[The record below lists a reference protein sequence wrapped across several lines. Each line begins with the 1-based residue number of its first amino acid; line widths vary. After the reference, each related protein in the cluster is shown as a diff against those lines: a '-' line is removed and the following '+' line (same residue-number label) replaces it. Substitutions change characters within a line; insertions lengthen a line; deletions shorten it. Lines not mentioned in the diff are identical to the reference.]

1 MATTLVRDLRANL
14 RLGMSDEEFLRGMDG
29 LKKSA
34 PRDGEQIAGAFS
46 KAFSR
51 QLGAAFRTL
60 PRAEITADSSDAEI
74 KVNSLRSSL
83 RDLANKRIGIDI
95 DSAAALG
102 EMRAIE
108 AELEGLQE
116 TADIS
121 VRADV
126 TRALASLRT
135 VQREV
140 DKLGDGGDVGGE
152 FARSFSQRVGQALRS
167 LPRAEITADSSDAT
181 VKISRLRD
189 SLQDLADKRVGIDI
203 DAASALNQM
212 RVIRAELDD
221 LSRSTDIDVRVDASR
236 ALASLREIERQVDG
250 LDDSASQV
258 SGALS
263 TLASVGPAR
272 LGVVAGAIS
281 LLPIAGSAAAGAIVT
296 VLGGALA
303 AIGLAASRGSDTA
316 QAALQRLRQ
325 AAETEAA
332 RTGQPFERVW
342 VTIADEAER
351 QLGKFGPIVR
361 RNLEQLAPE
370 VQTFVRDAGDS
381 LGELEP
387 ALDGVQRAFSAVLQ
401 DLGPAMP
408 EIMGHLAAAITE
420 VTDAVEENPDTI
432 TRLAT
437 DLATLVEWGGK
448 AIAFLTRLKGAI
460 DDNAAAFYTLTNV
473 ILPGS
478 TALYGLVDGFGATEK
493 AATTSAQ
500 ATQAA
505 AVVAEQ
511 TSSSLASLAAAYGL
525 AGDDSVAA
533 AQKMLDAWSSA
544 YSSFGNLGGALQ
556 TIEQRTRSGVSGTDR
571 QAQAAERLAEVQ
583 RQSAEKIQRAER
595 DVADASERAT
605 ERVAQAKRQLSDA
618 HERAA
623 EQVATAQERVADA
636 QESVSEAVEQAA
648 EREADAVARVEEA
661 RERAAQAAEAA
672 GQKIAQAEQRVADA
686 QEDAADRVADAE
698 QRVADAQEDAAD
710 RVVDAERRLQDSH
723 DRTAEAVEDLTR
735 AREQAAER
743 LEDLQRQTA
752 GIELDDESAQ
762 LAIERAR
769 QRMEEVNADPKA
781 TDLDRR
787 EADLAFRQAV
797 QRLDDVRQRNADLRE
812 ELAAAQRAGIEG
824 SEEVVQAKTRIA
836 DAQQSEQ
843 DAELALAK
851 AREDGAKQV
860 AQAEKS
866 LADARTDAA
875 RQVAAAEQ
883 SLADARAD
891 AARQQQ
897 DAERELARA
906 EAEVDQAR
914 VAGAK
919 DVQKAKEDLAK
930 AEADAAKTA
939 RDSARDVA
947 DAEEALRKTKKDVAR
962 DIADAEA
969 ALTKARQDAARDVMK
984 ANSDV
989 AGSWSSMGGTVKLT
1003 TTEYLAE
1010 LDKQVKAQEEWASN
1024 LVKLAGRVPP
1034 EMLDELVKMGPKG
1047 AEAVALLARMTEPEL
1062 QKVVD
1067 LHGRSGKLAGDTFA
1081 KNLAD
1086 AGRVLEVIAEQ
1097 QGEGVA
1103 KKVRDGMNNGATS
1116 VYEAARRIGL
1126 RITEEVG
1133 PEHKIKI
1140 TADAAPAYGVLNQLL
1155 HDIGLSTANVSV
1167 GVLQNANGNIYM
1179 ANGGVLSFASGTEQH
1194 IAQIAGPGTRIW
1206 AEPETRGEAYI
1217 PLAPS
1222 KRARSEE
1229 ILAKVAGMFGGAY
1242 VRAQPVGGMPVA
1254 GGDGAS
1260 MGGGISIGQITLAFA
1275 DDRDMYQKGAEFA
1288 AGLREYA
1295 RRGGVLPQ

>member
-1 MATTLVRDLRANL
+1 MAATMVRDLRANL
-14 RLGMSDEEFLRGMDG
+14 SLGMSDEEFQRGMDG
-29 LKKSA
+29 LKRSA

-51 QLGAAFRTL
+51 QLGAAFRSL
-60 PRAEITADSSDAEI
+60 PQAEITADSSDAEI
-74 KVNSLRSSL
+74 KVNALRSSL
-83 RDLANKRIGIDI
+83 RELANKRIGIDI
-95 DSAAALG
+95 DSASALG
-102 EMRAIE
+102 EMRAIRS
-108 AELEGLQE
+108 ELEGLQQ
-116 TADIS
+116 TGDIA

-126 TRALASLRT
+126 TRALAALNS
-135 VQREV
+135 VEREV
-140 DKLGDGGDVGGE
+140 EKLDRQDV
-152 FARSFSQRVGQALRS
+152 
-167 LPRAEITADSSDAT
+167 
-181 VKISRLRD
+181 
-189 SLQDLADKRVGIDI
+189 
-203 DAASALNQM
+203 
-212 RVIRAELDD
+212 
-221 LSRSTDIDVRVDASR
+221 DIDVD
-236 ALASLREIERQVDG
+236 VDG
-250 LDDSASQV
+250 AAAAVTQV
-258 SGALS
+258 GLLEKALS
-263 TLASVGPAR
+263 SVASVGPAR
-272 LGVVAGAIS
+272 MAAVAGAIS

-303 AIGLAASRGSDTA
+303 AVGLAASRGSETA
-316 QAALQRLRQ
+316 QAALERLRQ

-332 RTGQPFERVW
+332 RTGQPFEKVW

-351 QLGKFGPIVR
+351 QLGRFGPIVR
-361 RNLEQLAPE
+361 RNLEQLAPT
-370 VQTFVRDAGDS
+370 VQSFVRDAGES

-387 ALDGVQRAFSAVLQ
+387 ALDGIARAFAAVLA

-420 VTDAVEENPDTI
+420 VTSAVEENPEAI
-432 TRLAT
+432 TEMVNA
-437 DLATLVEWGGK
+437 LATLVEWGGK
-448 AIAFLTRLKGAI
+448 VLGFLTRLKGSI
-460 DDNAAAFYTLTNV
+460 DDNAAVFHVLANAV
-473 ILPGS
+473 LPGS
-478 TALYGLVDGFGATEK
+478 TALYALVDGLGKTEK

-505 AVVAEQ
+505 AVVADQ

-544 YSSFGNLGGALQ
+544 YSAFGNLGGALQ
-556 TIEQRTRSGVSGTDR
+556 TIEQRTRASTGGTNR
-571 QAQAAERLAEVQ
+571 QAQASERLAEVQ
-583 RQSAEKIQRAER
+583 RQAAEKIQRAER

-636 QESVSEAVEQAA
+636 QEAVSEAVEQAA
-648 EREADAVARVEEA
+648 QREADAVARVEEA
-661 RERAAQAAEAA
+661 RERAAQAAEDA
-672 GQKIAQAEQRVADA
+672 GRKIAQAEQRVADA

-723 DRTAEAVEDLTR
+723 ARTADAVEDLTR

-752 GIELDDESAQ
+752 GIELDEESAQ

-769 QRMEEVNADPKA
+769 LRMQEVNADPKA

-787 EADLAFRQAV
+787 EADLAYRQAL

-812 ELAAAQRAGIEG
+812 ELADAQRAGIEG
-824 SEEVVQAKTRIA
+824 SDEVIQAKERIA
-836 DAQQSEQ
+836 QAQQEEQ

-851 AREDGAKQV
+851 AREDAAKQV
-860 AQAEKS
+860 AQAEQG
-866 LADARTDAA
+866 LADARKDAA

-883 SLADARAD
+883 GLADARKD

-914 VAGAK
+914 IAGAK

-930 AEADAAKTA
+930 AETDAAKTA
-939 RDSARDVA
+939 RDAARDVA

-962 DIADAEA
+962 DIQDAEA

-989 AGSWSSMGGTVKLT
+989 AGSWSSMGGTVKVT
-1003 TTEYLAE
+1003 TQEYLAE
-1010 LDKQVKAQEEWASN
+1010 LEKQVKAQEDWASN
-1024 LVKLAGRVPP
+1024 LISLAGRVPD
-1034 EMLDELVKMGPKG
+1034 EMLKELAELGPGG
-1047 AEAVALLARMTEPEL
+1047 AQIVELATQMSDAEL
-1062 QKVVD
+1062 RKFID
-1067 LHGRSGKLAGDTFA
+1067 LHGRSGKEAGDTFA
-1081 KNLAD
+1081 KNLAE
-1086 AGRVLEVIAEQ
+1086 AGPVLREIARQRGEEVAD
-1097 QGEGVA
+1097 
-1103 KKVRDGMNNGATS
+1103 KVREGMNNGATS

-1126 RITEEVG
+1126 RITQEVG
-1133 PEHKIKI
+1133 PEHKIRI

-1155 HDIGLSTANVSV
+1155 HDIGLSSANVSV
-1167 GVLQNANGNIYM
+1167 GVLQNANGNILM
-1179 ANGGVLSFASGTEQH
+1179 ANGGVLSFAGGAEQH

-1206 AEPETRGEAYI
+1206 AEPETQGEAYI

-1229 ILAKVAGMFGGAY
+1229 ILSKVADMFGGAF
-1242 VRAQPVGGMPVA
+1242 VKAAPAGGMPVA
-1254 GGDGAS
+1254 GGDGATT
-1260 MGGGISIGQITLAFA
+1260 GGGISIGQITLAFA
-1275 DDRDMYQKGAEFA
+1275 DDRDMYTKGAEFA

-1295 RRGGVLPQ
+1295 RRGGVLPR